1 MNNQSDRQSA
11 EERFR
16 GVFAHL
22 GAVTAY
28 ARRRGSRDADGIAAE
43 AMTIAWRRLADVPA
57 DDPLPWLF
65 ATARNLVFE
74 EARRATPSVSA
85 SADEIED
92 ASFKSQPF
100 ELDPT
105 LDRALRALSRFDR
118 EALLLVA
125 WEDLTPGQAAKA
137 LGINPAA
144 FRVRLLRARRRF
156 QVSLAEAEAEAAA
169 PRTPNLIHLDVEG
182 T

>member
-1 MNNQSDRQSA
+1 MTIHFDRPSA
-11 EERFR
+11 EARFR
-16 GVFAHL
+16 EVFSHL

-28 ARRRGSRDADGIAAE
+28 ARRRGSRDPDGIAAE
-43 AMTIAWRRLADVPA
+43 AMTIAWRRLDDVPA
-57 DDPLPWLF
+57 DDPLPWLYG
-65 ATARNLVFE
+65 TARNLVLA
-74 EARRATPSVSA
+74 EARRSAPAAAATPEAGHV
-85 SADEIED
+85 D
-92 ASFKSQPF
+92 QPPV

-105 LDRALRALSRFDR
+105 LDRALRELSQLDR

-137 LGINPAA
+137 LGISPVA

-156 QVSLAEAEAEAAA
+156 RASLEEAQAS
-169 PRTPNLIHLDVEG
+169 PPSPHLNHLDVEG